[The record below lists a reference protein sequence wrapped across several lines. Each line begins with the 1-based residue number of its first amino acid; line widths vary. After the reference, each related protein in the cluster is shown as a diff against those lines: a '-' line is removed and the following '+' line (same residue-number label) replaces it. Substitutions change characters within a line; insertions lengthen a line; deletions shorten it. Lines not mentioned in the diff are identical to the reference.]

1 MKKIA
6 IIICITLLTTL
17 VLEANKIPGY
27 VAPGTEKKAK
37 TPDIY
42 HAVWEK
48 TYGGRYDDIAYGIVA
63 LENGESAMVGTCK
76 SFDAQYSNICVTRMN
91 AKGEILWRLLLGG
104 KKQDKG
110 KAITRAADGSLMILG
125 TTKSLAKKYD
135 HDLYV
140 AKVSL
145 DGKLLWEK
153 GIGGDRDEFAGG
165 IAGTDDGGVLVV
177 GDSESFGNNYK
188 DIYIVKLS
196 ANGEVQSSRT
206 IGGEKEDSAQG
217 LTRTK
222 DGTMVMVGHR
232 EVASSGNKDFFVM
245 KLDQNGKKIWA
256 KTYGGTYADTLS
268 AVTASVDGGIVATG
282 RTRSFNSAQTDLSVM
297 KFDANGK
304 LIWHK
309 IYGFKYYEYGNAI
322 TSTVDGG
329 FMIAGGTNTLGKGGH
344 SVYMLALDKSGKL
357 IWSHVY
363 GEREKDEAHA
373 IARMS
378 DGSLI
383 VAGESDSF
391 SRSKNFYMIKIDKNP
406 KVAPQTEAKATP
418 AP

>member
-6 IIICITLLTTL
+6 CIVWATLLCTL

-27 VAPGTEKKAK
+27 VPPGAQKKAK
-37 TPDIY
+37 KPDLY
-42 HAVWEK
+42 HAIWEK
-48 TYGGRYDDIAYGIVA
+48 TYGGEDNDIAYGIVA
-63 LENGESAMVGTCK
+63 LEEGGSAMVGTCR
-76 SFDAQYSNICVTRMN
+76 SFNAQYTDICVTRIN
-91 AKGEILWRLLLGG
+91 AKGEMLWRLMLGG
-104 KKQDKG
+104 KKQDEG
-110 KAITRAADGSLMILG
+110 KAISRASDGSLLVLG

-135 HDLYV
+135 RDLYV

-145 DGKLLWEK
+145 AGKLVWEK

-165 IAGTDDGGVLVV
+165 IAGTDDGGALVV

-196 ANGEVQSSRT
+196 AKGEVLSSRT
-206 IGGEKEDSAQG
+206 IGGEKEDSAQA

-245 KLDQNGKKIWA
+245 KLDQNGQKIWA

-268 AVTASVDGGIVATG
+268 GVTASVDGGIVATG
-282 RTRSFNSAQTDLSVM
+282 KTRSFNSEQTDLSVM
-297 KFDANGK
+297 KFDAAGT

-309 IYGFKYYEYGNAI
+309 IYGFKYYEYGNAV
-322 TSTVDGG
+322 TSTLDGG
-329 FMIAGGTNTLGKGGH
+329 FMIAGGTNTLGDGGH
-344 SVYMLALDKSGKL
+344 SIYMLALDKSGKL
-357 IWSHVY
+357 VWSHVY
-363 GEREKDEAHA
+363 GGREKDRANA

-378 DGSLI
+378 DGSVI

-391 SRSKNFYMIKIDKNP
+391 SRSSNFYMIKIK
-406 KVAPQTEAKATP
+406 KK
-418 AP
+418 